1 MRNWVP
7 LIRFLLAC
15 LLALS
20 VATHAA
26 EPKTRLIFSIDQAF
40 GNGVVAN
47 GDVVAITQMVQALE
61 PLRKRYDVS
70 VLLNPMIKDKERLKA
85 VLDTLVVRRMP
96 FVLDVYSSDS
106 FTLGAN
112 GPANAPFDS
121 SHGLS
126 ISVEQ
131 LADLKT
137 TYGAS
142 LVGLRF
148 MEIFG
153 QDYGIRAMKTT
164 NPELKRPG
172 DRLPADTFF
181 RPDLAEGFIRFAK
194 EHAMFVQW
202 ADFGWMPFAPWDKE
216 MPRYTEQIKALLR
229 QHPGVVTI
237 TYNNNEPNEASIP
250 RLSTWHTA
258 VESFPKDGASGYG
271 LSNQS
276 WLHNFTYMDT
286 KPEEI
291 IAWTQSAF
299 DKGCRLIQFEPAWY
313 FFNLPAGTFELGDSN
328 QVPAGTQPGEAKDS
342 LKQLTGF
349 LSKTTLPSGSE
360 AIFNQPTTTSTHA
373 ATTCVIGEV
382 HPESDRFY
390 VRIGNYGK
398 TTPIVSQAWDAGAF
412 TGLNV
417 PTGLQFGP
425 MADENSAAVQIH
437 GNEIGIWIDS
447 DHPRPALGSLLP
459 ITPAYWWW
467 DYAKAPMPFAKEGVE
482 LGMSFEMKVPTASR
496 EGEAQPYITANFLF
510 LDTHSQKQ
518 FWLAA
523 NLFDMRPESQFPDTV
538 HFDGWEGG
546 TQIPIL
552 YSALNNKSQWMHPG
566 KDSAL
571 FTSQPFSE
579 YRRYDVRV
587 TAAELKTAIVAMQ
600 KRFPETAAVS
610 GNVTDLRLVHFNL
623 NPEVFAPN
631 GSRGRLGLALRN
643 IRVELVPR

>member
-1 MRNWVP
+1 MK
-7 LIRFLLAC
+7 L
-15 LLALS
+15 LLALVILGS
-20 VATHAA
+20 PVFAA
-26 EPKTRLIFSIDQAF
+26 LPKTNLIFSIDQGF

-47 GDVVAITQMVQALE
+47 GEVEALTRIVQVLE
-61 PLRKRYDVS
+61 PLRERYDVS
-70 VLLNPMIKDKERLKA
+70 VLLNPMVKDKVRLTLA
-85 VLDTLVVRRMP
+85 LDTLVAHKMP
-96 FVLDVYSSDS
+96 FVLDVISSDS

-126 ISVEQ
+126 ISLEQ
-131 LADLKT
+131 LAELKT

-148 MEIFG
+148 MEVFG

-172 DRLPADTFF
+172 DKLPADTFF
-181 RPDLAEGFIRFAK
+181 RSDLAEGFIRFAK

-202 ADFGWMPFAPWDKE
+202 ADFGWMPFSPWDKE
-216 MPRYTEQIKALLR
+216 MPHYTEQVKALLR
-229 QHPGVVTI
+229 LHPGVVTV

-258 VESFPKDGASGYG
+258 VESFPQDGAAGYG

-286 KPEEI
+286 KPKEI
-291 IAWTQSAF
+291 IAWTQSAL
-299 DKGCRLIQFEPAWY
+299 DKNCRFIQFEPAWY
-313 FFNLPAGTFELGDSN
+313 FFNLPAGTFELGNSN
-328 QVPAGTQPGEAKDS
+328 QVPAGTQTGEAKEI
-342 LKQLTGF
+342 LKQLIVF
-349 LSKTTLPSGSE
+349 LSKTKPQLDSE
-360 AIFNQPTTTSTHA
+360 AIFHQPAISDTKA
-373 ATTCVIGEV
+373 ATACVIGEV
-382 HPESDRFY
+382 HPDSETFY

-412 TGLNV
+412 TGLKV
-417 PTGLQFGP
+417 PVGFQFGP
-425 MADENSAAVQIH
+425 LAAENSTAVQVH
-437 GNEIGIWIDS
+437 GREVGIWIDS

-467 DYAKAPMPFAKEGVE
+467 DYAKAPMPFAKEGAE
-482 LGMSFEMKVPTASR
+482 LAMNFEMKVPTASR
-496 EGEAQPYITANFLF
+496 DGEAQPYVTVNFLF
-510 LDTHSQKQ
+510 LDTLSQKQ

-571 FTSQPFSE
+571 FTSQPFAE

-587 TAAELKTAIVAMQ
+587 TATELKNAIHAMQ
-600 KRFPETAAVS
+600 ARFPETSAVS
-610 GNVTDLRLVHFNL
+610 GNPADLRMVHFNL
-623 NPEVFAPN
+623 NPEVFAPKA
-631 GSRGRLGLALRN
+631 SRGRLGLTLRDV
-643 IRVELVPR
+643 RVEVLSH

>member
-1 MRNWVP
+1 MA
-7 LIRFLLAC
+7 FLSTVKLF
-15 LLALS
+15 LALVVLTS
-20 VATHAA
+20 PVLAT
-26 EPKTRLIFSIDQAF
+26 EPKTRLVFSFDEGF
-40 GNGVVAN
+40 GNGIVATGN
-47 GDVVAITQMVQALE
+47 VEALSRMVSALE
-61 PLRKRYDVS
+61 PLRAKYEVS
-70 VLLNPMIKDKERLKA
+70 VLLNPMVKDKEQVKTMLG
-85 VLDTLVVRRMP
+85 TLVKMKMP
-96 FVLDVYSSDS
+96 FVFDVYSSDS

-121 SHGLS
+121 SHGQS

-131 LADLKT
+131 LAVFKQW
-137 TYGAS
+137 YGEW

-172 DRLPADTFF
+172 DILPADNYF

-202 ADFGWMPFAPWDKE
+202 ADFGWMPFSPWDKE
-216 MPRYTEQIKALLR
+216 MPKYTEQVKELLR
-229 QHPGVVTI
+229 KYPGVVTV
-237 TYNNNEPNEASIP
+237 TYNNNEPNEASLP

-258 VESFPKDGASGYG
+258 VENFPNDGAAGYG

-291 IAWTQSAF
+291 IAWTQSAL
-299 DKGCRLIQFEPAWY
+299 DKHCRLIQFEPAWY
-313 FFNLPAGTFELGDSN
+313 FFNLPAGTFELGDSTK
-328 QVPAGTQPGEAKDS
+328 VPDGTKPGEAREP
-342 LKQLTGF
+342 LKQLIGY
-349 LSKTTLPSGSE
+349 LSKTTPPRDSE
-360 AIFNQPTTTSTHA
+360 AIFSQPAIGDTKAGTA
-373 ATTCVIGEV
+373 CVIGEV
-382 HPESDRFY
+382 HPDSEKFY

-398 TTPIVSQAWDAGAF
+398 TTPIVSQAWDAEAF
-412 TGLNV
+412 TGLKV
-417 PTGLQFGP
+417 PAGFQFGP
-425 MADENSAAVQIH
+425 MAAENSTAVQVY
-437 GNEIGIWIDS
+437 GREIGIWMDS

-467 DYAKAPMPFAKEGVE
+467 DFAKAPMPFAKKGAE
-482 LGMSFEMKVPTASR
+482 LAMSFEMKVPTASR

-510 LDTHSQKQ
+510 VDTRSQKQ

-566 KDSAL
+566 PESAF

-579 YRRYDVRV
+579 YRRFDIRV
-587 TAAELKTAIVAMQ
+587 TAAELKTAIAAMQ
-600 KRFPETAAVS
+600 QRFPETAAIS
-610 GNVTDLRLVHFNL
+610 GNIADLRLVHFNL
-623 NPEVFAPN
+623 NPEVFAPK
-631 GSRGRLGLALRN
+631 GSRGRLGLALRDVHVT
-643 IRVELVPR
+643 ILLP